1 MSQAALRVAFLG
13 LGRMGHGM
21 AGRYI
26 NAGFAVTVWN
36 RRKAKADDLI
46 ARGARWAATPAE
58 AATGADAVVSMVADD
73 EASHAVWLGKDGAA
87 AAMKAGALAIECSTV
102 SYRHA
107 LDMSNELRK
116 RGLVYIDSPVT
127 GLPDAAAAGKLTLLV
142 GADADDL
149 EKARPFLVPLSTT
162 IRHFGAVGS
171 GTVYKL
177 INNLMGAIQIAGI
190 AEGLAIAEQAGLD
203 MNLVLEAVATGVA
216 GSPQVIRH
224 SKRMVARDFS
234 GATFT
239 AALRHKDA
247 AYAVA
252 LAESL
257 LADKPVMGAA
267 AVEAYARA
275 KAQGPDDDEGK
286 MIEIISQA
294 KSPKA

>member
-1 MSQAALRVAFLG
+1 MARVAFIG

-21 AGRYI
+21 AGRYLD
-26 NAGFAVTVWN
+26 AGFTVSVWN
-36 RRKAKADDLI
+36 RSMEKAEELI
-46 ARGARWAATPAE
+46 ARGARWATSPE
-58 AATGADAVVSMVADD
+58 DAAIDADAVVTMVADD
-73 EASHAVWLGKDGAA
+73 EASRAVWLAKDGAA
-87 AAMKAGALAIECSTV
+87 TTMKAGTLAIECSTV
-102 SYRHA
+102 SHQHA
-107 LDMSNELRK
+107 LDLSRDLRS

-142 GADADDL
+142 GAEPADL
-149 EKARPFLVPLSTT
+149 EQARPYLAPLSST

-203 MNLVLEAVATGVA
+203 MKLVLEAVETGVG

-224 SKRMVARDFS
+224 SKRMVARNFS

-239 AALRHKDA
+239 AALRQKDA

-257 LADKPVMGAA
+257 LSAPPIMGRA
-267 AVEAYARA
+267 AVEAYDRA
-275 KAQGPDDDEGK
+275 KAYAPDDDEGK
-286 MIEIISQA
+286 LIEIVS
-294 KSPKA
+294 KPK